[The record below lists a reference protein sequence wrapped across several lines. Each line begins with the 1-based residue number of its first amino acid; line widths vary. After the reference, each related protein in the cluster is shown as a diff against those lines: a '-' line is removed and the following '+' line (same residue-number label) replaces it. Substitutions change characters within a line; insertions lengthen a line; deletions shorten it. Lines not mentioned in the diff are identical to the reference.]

1 MKYIFSGIQAVWYK
15 CIHDVL
21 WIWTVPGAFHPGI
34 VDAGT
39 DIVDRPALV
48 ASSCG
53 YDFTR
58 IPIQQNV
65 HDAII
70 H

>member
-1 MKYIFSGIQAVWYK
+1 M
-15 CIHDVL
+15 L
-21 WIWTVPGAFHPGI
+21 GAFRPGI

-70 H
+70 HYLLKNEGYEEELETDRAVYPARH

>member
-1 MKYIFSGIQAVWYK
+1 M
-15 CIHDVL
+15 L
-21 WIWTVPGAFHPGI
+21 GAFRPGI

-70 H
+70 HYLLRVC

>member
-1 MKYIFSGIQAVWYK
+1 M
-15 CIHDVL
+15 
-21 WIWTVPGAFHPGI
+21 PGVFHPGI